1 MKKGNEL
8 FGVALKG
15 LAMGIAEVI
24 PGVSGG
30 TIAFISGIYE
40 RLIQSIRNILG
51 PELFRAWK
59 SGGIREVWK
68 TIDGLFMVYLLG
80 GMAVGLI
87 SGVFGVSHL
96 LENYP
101 QLLWA
106 FFFGLIIASSL
117 FVGRQVGRWNTVSI
131 LSLVIGTGLALWYTL
146 AVPGQGTDN
155 PLFIFLAGAI
165 AISALMLPGGAGSF
179 MLVLMGMYS
188 QIIGSLKL
196 FLKEQDLASL
206 TTIGLFAL
214 GCLLGL
220 GLFSRVLSW
229 LFRHFHDATMAALTG
244 FMLGSLN
251 KIWPWKV
258 VLEYRMNSKGI
269 PEPLIEQN
277 VWPWDFQGTPYVG
290 GVLVLIALGML
301 VVFLLEKYGT
311 KK

>member
-1 MKKGNEL
+1 MKKEANFLGI
-8 FGVALKG
+8 ALKG

-40 RLIQSIRNILG
+40 RLIQSIRTMLG
-51 PELFRAWK
+51 PEVFNAWK
-59 SGGIREVWK
+59 EGGWAGAWK
-68 TIDGLFMVYLLG
+68 AIDGTFLAYLLS
-80 GMAVGLI
+80 GMAIGLI

-117 FVGRQVGRWNTVSI
+117 FVGKQVGKWNAASI
-131 LSLVIGTGLALWYTL
+131 IALLAGTGLALWYTL
-146 AVPGQGTDN
+146 AVPGQGTTQ
-155 PLFIFLAGAI
+155 PVFIFLAGAI
-165 AISALMLPGGAGSF
+165 AISALMLPGISGSF

-196 FLKEQDLASL
+196 LLKEQDLASL
-206 TTIGLFAL
+206 STVGLFAL
-214 GCLLGL
+214 GCLVGL

-229 LFRHFHDATMAALTG
+229 LFKNYHDVTMAALTG
-244 FMLGSLN
+244 FMVGSLN
-251 KIWPWKV
+251 KIWPWKE
-258 VLEYRMNSKGI
+258 VLEYRMNSKGV
-269 PEPLIEQN
+269 PEPLLERN
-277 VWPWDFQGTPYVG
+277 VWPGDFQGEPYV
-290 GVLVLIALGML
+290 AA
-301 VVFLLEKYGT
+301 VVFLVGTGILVVYLLEKFGS

>member
-1 MKKGNEL
+1 
-8 FGVALKG
+8 
-15 LAMGIAEVI
+15 MG
-24 PGVSGG
+24 
-30 TIAFISGIYE
+30 F
-40 RLIQSIRNILG
+40 
-51 PELFRAWK
+51 
-59 SGGIREVWK
+59 
-68 TIDGLFMVYLLG
+68 
-80 GMAVGLI
+80 
-87 SGVFGVSHL
+87 
-96 LENYP
+96 
-101 QLLWA
+101 
-106 FFFGLIIASSL
+106 
-117 FVGRQVGRWNTVSI
+117 
-131 LSLVIGTGLALWYTL
+131 
-146 AVPGQGTDN
+146 
-155 PLFIFLAGAI
+155 FLAGAI
-165 AISALMLPGGAGSF
+165 AISALMLPGISGSF